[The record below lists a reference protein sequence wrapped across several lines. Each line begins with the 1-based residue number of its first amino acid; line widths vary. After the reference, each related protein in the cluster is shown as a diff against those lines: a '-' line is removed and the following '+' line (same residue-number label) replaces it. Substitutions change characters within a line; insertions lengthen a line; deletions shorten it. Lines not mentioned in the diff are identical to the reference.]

1 MGRRATW
8 AVAAAAAA
16 AVVAAAAAHVAAAA
30 EVALG
35 SLSTIQHAVSG
46 DVVAINARTLE
57 VRNFAYDGLGPAA
70 FFWAGTGTPSSDGVK
85 VREVPGCAGA
95 ALPAGDGTT
104 TVRLELPADM
114 DVTKIDYLSVWCETF
129 RVDFGNV
136 VFGDRHAAIDA
147 AVGEAPATG
156 YECFDAPAAVAPVVE
171 RAPVSLGSLSTIQ
184 HDVEGEVFAINART
198 LEVRNFR
205 YDGLGPAAFFWAGT
219 GTPSSDGVKVRE
231 VPGCAGAA
239 LPAGDGTTTVRLE
252 LPADMD
258 VTKIDYLSVWCET
271 FRVDFG
277 NVVFGDRH
285 AAIDAA
291 VGDAPPGGYTCF
303 EDASGGGGGG
313 SPAATPD
320 PLPNCVTLNA
330 RLQVRWVVNGT
341 NVRFALIGRM
351 TPDEWAGFG
360 VSGADDSTRMVGSDV
375 TIASVDD
382 AGVPTV
388 HDFHLSAESAC
399 NANGAGVCPDTDSLG
414 ANGTDDVSAI
424 TGGRDNDVATVR
436 FSRPV
441 SPTDVAPPGLD
452 RPLPVGAGV
461 RVAVSWA
468 LGPLDEG
475 TRLPRFH
482 SSLADYPSG
491 GRDTFLELGR
501 TPADE
506 CDSALVPTAG
516 GAPAAEVT
524 AWSRPAITDT
534 TDFNVVIGP
543 SGGPHG
549 YAAIHAG
556 AAAWGIAYYIND
568 LLVPVLV
575 VERGK
580 TYRFNTLTGDD
591 PRVSASYH
599 PVYISDSANG
609 GFFLGSPAEQAAET
623 VFAGITRLA
632 NGTFT
637 PEVESPICTLS
648 ITADTDPEADFPDY
662 FKTLSN
668 SCEASTPEPG
678 VLSWTVAEDT
688 PDTVYYGCTDHRNLG
703 FRIAVFDEGAADPAV
718 YNNLIADSP
727 IFRVETAEEAGPACE
742 LSFGGTTRT
751 FGACTT
757 LSDRIELFWTL
768 DEEAET
774 ADMALRSL
782 SPAGYVSVG
791 WPETATKMV
800 PGDAVVVH
808 AAGGTPTVAGYRLSG
823 RNSPGVQPDA
833 DRLGLTAAQAEM
845 ADDGTLSAVFT
856 RAYSPASGTPS
867 LRRGPVDF
875 IWAVGPSP
883 SSPTSLAQHSFRT
896 SGTVDLSLANGSAS
910 ELGTSIGTFFAIHAG
925 LMGVPWLFLI
935 PAAILFARY
944 FKGTS
949 GSAWFQF
956 HRAVNTLS
964 VMAVVAALVMGL
976 IRGTRTE
983 TTHFILGC
991 IVVPLAVLQVVAG
1004 VFRPAKDATLRSAW
1018 YVAHSWAGRTA
1029 VILAWVNIFFGM
1041 RTARADAGKGWLIG
1055 VGAYL
1060 CVLTIIIVSLEV
1072 RKRKAPPR
1080 EAV

>member
-70 FFWAGTGTPSSDGVK
+70 FFWAGTGTPSSNGVR
-85 VREVPGCAGA
+85 VREVPGCADGA
-95 ALPAGDGTT
+95 IPAGDGTT

-136 VFGDRHAAIDA
+136 VFGNAGDA
-147 AVGEAPATG
+147 ADPAPATG
-156 YECFDAPAAVAPVVE
+156 YECFEDAPAAVAPVVE
-171 RAPVSLGSLSTIQ
+171 RPAVSLGSLSTIQ

-198 LEVRNFR
+198 LEVRNFA
-205 YDGLGPAAFFWAGT
+205 YDGLGPAAYFWTGT
-219 GTPSSDGVKVRE
+219 GTPSSNGVRVRE
-231 VPGCAGAA
+231 VPGCADGAI
-239 LPAGDGTTTVRLE
+239 PAGDGTTTVRLE

-258 VTKIDYLSVWCET
+258 VTKIDYLSVWCDE

-291 VGDAPPGGYTCF
+291 VGEAPAGGYTCF
-303 EDASGGGGGG
+303 ENAGGGGGGG
-313 SPAATPD
+313 SPAVTPD

-341 NVRFALIGRM
+341 NARFALISRM
-351 TPDEWAGFG
+351 TPNEWAGFG
-360 VSGADDSTRMVGSDV
+360 VSGDANSTRMIGSDV

-382 AGVPTV
+382 AGTPTV
-388 HDFHLSAESAC
+388 HDFHMSSRAPC
-399 NANGAGVCPDTDSLG
+399 DANGAGVCPDTDSLG
-414 ANGTDDVSAI
+414 GGGTDDVSAI

-461 RVAVSWA
+461 RVAISWA

-482 SSLADYPSG
+482 ASPADYPSG
-491 GRDTFLELGR
+491 GRDTFIELGR

-516 GAPAAEVT
+516 GGPAAEVT

-580 TYRFNTLTGDD
+580 TYRFNTLTGDN
-591 PRVSASYH
+591 PAVSASYH

-609 GFFLGSPAEQAAET
+609 GFFLGSPEEQAAER
-623 VFAGITRLA
+623 VFAGITRRT
-632 NGTFT
+632 NGTFA

-648 ITADTDPEADFPDY
+648 VTGETDPETDFPDY
-662 FKTLSN
+662 FNTLTN
-668 SCEASTPEPG
+668 SCSESTPEPG

-688 PDTVYYGCTDHRNLG
+688 PDTVYYGCTEHRNLG

-718 YNNLIADSP
+718 YGKLIADSP
-727 IFRVETAEEAGPACE
+727 IFRVEAIEEAGPACE

-757 LSDRIELFWTL
+757 LSNRIELFWTL
-768 DEEAET
+768 NEEAET
-774 ADMALRSL
+774 AEMAIRSL

-791 WPETATKMV
+791 WPETAGRMI

-808 AAGGTPTVAGYRLSG
+808 AAGGTPTIAGYRLSG

-833 DRLGLTAAQAEM
+833 GRLGLTAAEAEM

-856 RAYSPASGTPS
+856 RPYSPASGTPS

-875 IWAVGPSP
+875 IWAIGPSP
-883 SSPTSLAQHSFRT
+883 SSPTSLAQHSFRS
-896 SGTVDLSLANGSAS
+896 SGTVDLSLTNGSVS
-910 ELGTSIGTFFAIHAG
+910 ELGTSIGTFFAIHAI
-925 LMGVPWLFLI
+925 LMGVPWLLLI

-944 FKGTS
+944 FKDRG
-949 GSAWFQF
+949 GSTWFQF

-964 VMAVVAALVMGL
+964 VLAVIAALVMGL
-976 IRGTRTE
+976 LRGTRTE
-983 TTHFILGC
+983 TTHLILGC

-1004 VFRPAKDATLRSAW
+1004 IFRPAKEATLRSAW
-1018 YVAHSWAGRTA
+1018 YVAHSWAGRAA
-1029 VILAWVNIFFGM
+1029 VVLAIVNVFFGM
-1041 RTARADAGKGWLIG
+1041 RTARADAGSGWFIA

-1060 CVLTIIIVSLEV
+1060 GVLTVVIVTLEV
-1072 RKRKAPPR
+1072 LKRKAPPR
-1080 EAV
+1080 GAV